1 MIIAFALYKYFPYGG
16 LQRDFLRIAKAV
28 QARGHQI
35 RVYCNSWQGDTQEDF
50 DVVTVPV
57 KGQTSQAKNRF
68 FTDFMQQDLEERRV
82 DCVVGFNKMPGLD
95 VYYAADG
102 CYAAKALEE
111 RGKLYLLTPRYRHFK
126 RYEEVIFARGKQ
138 VEILMISELQQGVYQ
153 TLYGTEESR
162 FHMLPPGISK
172 DRIAPENAAE
182 IRADFRQEFGLDE
195 NDRLMLMVGSGFKT
209 KGVDR
214 SLLSLAALPEALKK
228 RTYLFVIGQDNPTKF
243 IAQAG
248 KLGLVEQVTFFTGR
262 DDIPRF
268 LLGADL
274 LIHPAYHEN
283 TGTVLLEAVVA
294 GLPVLTTAA
303 CGYANYINKAQ
314 AGKVLPLPFE
324 QQVLNHELQDM
335 LTSEQWASWKQSGIS
350 YAYQADIYGLVERA
364 AELIEEFA
372 KRKTA

>member
-1 MIIAFALYKYFPYGG
+1 VIFAFALYKYFPYGG
-16 LQRDFLRIAKAV
+16 LQRDFLRIAETV
-28 QARGHQI
+28 QARGHKI
-35 RVYCNSWQGDTQEDF
+35 RVYCHSWQGDVPAQF

-68 FTDFMQQDLEERRV
+68 FTDFMQQDLAKQPV

-102 CYAAKALEE
+102 CYAAKAVQE
-111 RGKLYLLTPRYRHFK
+111 RGKLYALTPRYRHFK
-126 RYEEVIFARGKQ
+126 RYEEMIFGHGQR

-153 TLYGTEESR
+153 TLYGTEEPR

-172 DRIAPENAAE
+172 DRIAPDNAAE
-182 IRADFRQEFGLDE
+182 IRAEFRREFVLGEQDL
-195 NDRLMLMVGSGFKT
+195 LMLMVGSGFKT

-214 SLLSLAALPEALKK
+214 ALLGLAALPETL
-228 RTYLFVIGQDNPTKF
+228 RCRVRLFVIGQDNPSKF
-243 IAQAG
+243 IAQAK
-248 KLGLVEQVTFFTGR
+248 KLGLSLQVTFFAGR

-303 CGYANYINKAQ
+303 CGYANYIEHAKA
-314 AGKVLPLPFE
+314 GRVISLPFE
-324 QQVLNHELQDM
+324 QQALNDELQGM
-335 LTSEQWASWKQSGIS
+335 LTSDQQPIWRKNGVAFAKQ
-350 YAYQADIYGLVERA
+350 ANIYGLVERA
-364 AELIEEFA
+364 AELIEQFA
-372 KRKTA
+372 QGKVA

>member
-1 MIIAFALYKYFPYGG
+1 MIFAFALYKYFPYGG
-16 LQRDFLRIAKAV
+16 LQRDFLRIAEAV
-28 QARGHQI
+28 HIRGHQI
-35 RVYCNSWQGDTQEDF
+35 RVYCNSWQGDAPDQFEI
-50 DVVTVPV
+50 VTVPV

-68 FTDFMQQDLEERRV
+68 FTDFMQQDLSKRPV

-102 CYAAKALEE
+102 CYAAKAIQE
-111 RGKLYLLTPRYRHFK
+111 RGKLYALTPRYRHFK
-126 RYEEVIFARGKQ
+126 RYEEAIFGRDEH
-138 VEILMISELQQGVYQ
+138 VEILMISELQQGIYQ
-153 TLYGTEESR
+153 QLYGTQEQR

-182 IRADFRQEFGLDE
+182 IRADFRLEFEFQEQDL
-195 NDRLMLMVGSGFKT
+195 LMLMVGSGFKT

-214 SLLSLAALPEALKK
+214 ALLGLLALPEALKK
-228 RTYLFVIGQDNPTKF
+228 RVRMFVIGQDNPSKF
-243 IAQAG
+243 IAQAN
-248 KLGLVEQVTFFTGR
+248 KLGLSSRVTFFAGR

-303 CGYANYINKAQ
+303 CGYAKYIDQAQ
-314 AGKVLPLPFE
+314 AGRVLPLPFE
-324 QQVLNHELQDM
+324 QQALDRALEDM
-335 LTSEQWASWKQSGIS
+335 LNSEQRSAWKQNGIA
-350 YAYQADIYGLVERA
+350 YAHQENIYGLVERA
-364 AELIEEFA
+364 AELIEQFA
-372 KRKTA
+372 TRKVA